1 MCHCPLILMKK
12 QKLSDSNLQHT
23 NPVFKLLILGPLH
36 YAHSD
41 KTSKIVAANMF
52 WGTLPPLYLLS
63 LKPAFQHPLLKKLAR
78 KSCLYP
84 MALLLDTADWPRTGH
99 LI

>member
-23 NPVFKLLILGPLH
+23 NPVFKLLILGSLH

-52 WGTLPPLYLLS
+52 WGYLTPSISPFFKTCLPTP
-63 LKPAFQHPLLKKLAR
+63 
-78 KSCLYP
+78 
-84 MALLLDTADWPRTGH
+84 TTEEVG
-99 LI
+99 

>member
-23 NPVFKLLILGPLH
+23 NPIFRLLILGSLH
-36 YAHSD
+36 YAHRD
-41 KTSKIVAANMF
+41 KTSKIVAANMLC
-52 WGTLPPLYLLS
+52 GTLPPPYLFS
-63 LKPAFQHPLLKKLAR
+63 LKPALQYPLLKLAR

-84 MALLLDTADWPRTGH
+84 MALFLDTADWPRTGL